1 MLKRCW
7 PGCAGVEAMD
17 ALIGFMGAAQP
28 WVKAAHIIFVIF
40 WMAGLFMQPRFFVY
54 HHQCAVGSDE
64 DAKWIE
70 REDRLRRIIL
80 NPAMIIVWGLGLLLA
95 FNGGYWSQGWFHGKL
110 LIVLALSGYHG
121 WMSGYFKK
129 LRAGER
135 PLSEKA
141 LRLLNEVPGIAAAVA
156 VVLAVVRPF

>member
-1 MLKRCW
+1 VDDW
-7 PGCAGVEAMD
+7 
-17 ALIGFMGAAQP
+17 IGFLGAAML

-40 WMAGLFMQPRFFVY
+40 LMAGLFMLPRFFVY

-80 NPAMIIVWGLGLLLA
+80 NPSLVIVWLLGLMLA
-95 FNGGYWSQGWFHGKL
+95 FNGSYWHQGWFQLKL
-110 LIVLALSGYHG
+110 VFVIGLSGYHG
-121 WMSGYFKK
+121 WLIGYFKK
-129 LRAGER
+129 LKKGLR

-141 LRLLNEVPGIAAAVA
+141 LRMLNEVPGVVAAVA
-156 VVLAVVRPF
+156 VILAVVRPF